1 MLVWLE
7 KCHILGH
14 CLSIKHNKYLCIS
27 GACGLLSNL
36 RYWNNSNDDKGTLP
50 SSQNDRRMS
59 P

>member
-1 MLVWLE
+1 M
-7 KCHILGH
+7 
-14 CLSIKHNKYLCIS
+14 S

-36 RYWNNSNDDKGTLP
+36 RYWNNSNDDKGTLT